1 MKYRGVL
8 AALCAACTL
17 QGGDS
22 PDPAGPERPLVDL
35 IVAGDYVVTMVE
47 DAVPLR
53 NAAVAIQS
61 GRIVAV
67 GSAAEIDR
75 RHRARERIDGSR
87 RVVMPGLINGHS
99 HAAMTLLR
107 GIADDLELITW
118 LNEYIFPAE
127 VRLVDEEFVRVGT
140 ELACWEML
148 RGGTTTF
155 VDMYYFPDTVAE
167 VVERCGLR
175 ALVAATVIDQR
186 SPDAADAADG
196 LAKASAFVARWR
208 GRSER
213 ITPILG
219 PHSIYTLSP
228 DQLSRVHALAREL
241 DVPITIHLSESRFE
255 IETTRERYGSTP
267 IALLEAAGFF
277 SGATIGGH
285 VIYPTPE
292 ELGILARRRIGVIHT
307 PTSEMKLA
315 SGIAPIAEMLERG
328 IAVGLGTDGAAT
340 NNDLD
345 MWEEMRLAAFLQKVA
360 TMDARVLPAAQALRM
375 ATAGGA
381 EAIGLGDE
389 LGTLAPGYRA
399 DLLQVSIE
407 DLHFAPLYD
416 LVSHLVYVAD
426 EQDVTTVV
434 VEGQVVMRDGKV
446 LTLDATRI
454 GAEAERLAARIADAL
469 GVER

>member
-1 MKYRGVL
+1 MSYRGVL
-8 AALCAACTL
+8 AAALCAACAL
-17 QGGDS
+17 QGGDFGNQE
-22 PDPAGPERPLVDL
+22 PARVDL
-35 IVAGDYVVTMVE
+35 VVAGDYVLTMA
-47 DAVPLR
+47 DDGPPLR
-53 NAAVAIQS
+53 DAAVAIRS

-67 GSAAEIDR
+67 GPAADIDALY
-75 RHRARERIDGSR
+75 RARERIAGAR
-87 RVVMPGLINGHS
+87 RVVMPGLINGHG
-99 HAAMTLLR
+99 HAAMTILR

-127 VRLVDEEFVRVGT
+127 VRLVDEEFVRIGT

-175 ALVAATVIDQR
+175 ALVAATVIDQP

-213 ITPILG
+213 VTPLLG
-219 PHSIYTLSP
+219 PHSVYTLSP
-228 DQLSRVHALAREL
+228 TQLTGVRARAQEL
-241 DVPITIHLSESRFE
+241 GVPISIHLAESRFE
-255 IETTRERYGSTP
+255 VETTRERYASTP
-267 IALLEAAGFF
+267 IALLEEAGFF
-277 SGATIGGH
+277 SGATIGAH

-292 ELGILARRRIGVIHT
+292 ELAILARRHVGVIHN
-307 PTSEMKLA
+307 PTSNMKIA

-345 MWEEMRLAAFLQKVA
+345 LWEEMRLAAFLQKVA
-360 TMDARVLPAAQALRM
+360 TMDARVVPARQALRM
-375 ATAGGA
+375 ATADGA
-381 EAIGLGDE
+381 RAIGLGDE
-389 LGTLAPGYRA
+389 LGALVPGYRA
-399 DLLQVSIE
+399 DLLQVSI
-407 DLHFAPLYD
+407 DHLHFAPLYD

-434 VEGQVVMRDGKV
+434 VEGRIVMRDGEV
-446 LTLDATRI
+446 LTLDAARI
-454 GAEAERLAARIADAL
+454 YAEAERLAVRIADAL
-469 GVER
+469 GITR